1 MRIEIESYI
10 TKNYY
15 KLLGIAKK
23 ITKNHD
29 LHQDLL
35 HEVIIQ
41 LYSKEDIV
49 LKEYSEEQIRYY
61 IVSIMRVNWY
71 SKTSPFYYKIRREGQ
86 RYSEITDIL
95 DMEDDQENFEKELI
109 FSILEKSFCELS
121 WFHKSMIQMYLVL
134 GSLKKVSQ
142 QTEIPITSV
151 ARYVREAKEQ
161 MRNDVNNSYGKDED

>member
-1 MRIEIESYI
+1 MRIEIENYI

-15 KLLGIAKK
+15 KLLGISKK

-35 HEVIIQ
+35 HEVILQ
-41 LYSKEDIV
+41 LYSKEDII
-49 LKEYSEEQIRYY
+49 LKEYTDDQIRYY
-61 IVSIMRVNWY
+61 IVSIMRINWH

-86 RYSEITDIL
+86 KYSEITDIL

-109 FSILEKSFCELS
+109 FSILERSFTELS

-134 GSLKKVSQ
+134 GSLKKVST

-151 ARYVREAKEQ
+151 ARYVKEAKAQ
-161 MRNDVNNSYGKDED
+161 MRNDVNDSYEKEN